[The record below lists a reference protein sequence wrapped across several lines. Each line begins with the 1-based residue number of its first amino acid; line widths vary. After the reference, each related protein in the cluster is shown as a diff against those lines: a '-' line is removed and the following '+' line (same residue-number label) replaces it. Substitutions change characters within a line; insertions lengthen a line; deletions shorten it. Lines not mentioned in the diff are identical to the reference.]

1 MEENKKSLLKT
12 LIWAIA
18 LVLVAFIGSNAYQN
32 SRKQQI
38 NLNSIATNWSKLLA
52 VMQTMDENYVDEI
65 DHSKII
71 EDILPKLMQE
81 LDPHSVYLPVEDLQQ
96 AEESLQGGFDGI
108 GVQFTVPSDTA
119 IISNVIVG
127 GPSEKAGLQ
136 NGDRIIKVD
145 DRIIAGVGM
154 AQDSMVKL
162 MKGQKGTKV
171 QISVKRHDVY
181 DLIAFEIGRA
191 SCRERV

>member
-65 DHSKII
+65 DHSKI
-71 EDILPKLMQE
+71 
-81 LDPHSVYLPVEDLQQ
+81 
-96 AEESLQGGFDGI
+96 
-108 GVQFTVPSDTA
+108 
-119 IISNVIVG
+119 
-127 GPSEKAGLQ
+127 
-136 NGDRIIKVD
+136 
-145 DRIIAGVGM
+145 
-154 AQDSMVKL
+154 
-162 MKGQKGTKV
+162 
-171 QISVKRHDVY
+171 
-181 DLIAFEIGRA
+181 GRA
-191 SCRERV
+191 HV